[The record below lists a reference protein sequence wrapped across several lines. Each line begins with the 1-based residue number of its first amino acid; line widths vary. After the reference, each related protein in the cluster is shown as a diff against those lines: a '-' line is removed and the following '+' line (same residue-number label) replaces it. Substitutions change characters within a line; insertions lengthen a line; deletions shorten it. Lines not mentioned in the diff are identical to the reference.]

1 MSTAC
6 NMIRLLAEDHDYT
19 KLHVVDSKNLSTGIG
34 LQVIRA
40 GQMAMDGASVDEILE
55 DNKKINGRVR
65 ASFVVDKLNFL
76 ARGGRCSSVTS
87 LLANRLKIKP
97 EIVVIDGEMDVAN
110 KYRGNLNNVILKYIK
125 SKEEDLKNAETDCVF
140 ITHSGCS
147 EEILDSAKEY
157 LESLNIFDNIYVTR
171 AGGVISSH
179 CGPNTLG
186 VLYISK

>member
-1 MSTAC
+1 
-6 NMIRLLAEDHDYT
+6 
-19 KLHVVDSKNLSTGIG
+19 
-34 LQVIRA
+34 
-40 GQMAMDGASVDEILE
+40 MDGASVDEILE